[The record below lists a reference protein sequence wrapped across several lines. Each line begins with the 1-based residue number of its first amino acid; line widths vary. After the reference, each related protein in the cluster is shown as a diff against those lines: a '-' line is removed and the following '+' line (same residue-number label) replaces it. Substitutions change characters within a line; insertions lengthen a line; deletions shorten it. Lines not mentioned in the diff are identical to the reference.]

1 MATTYCYNIT
11 KTGCNWTV
19 DNLDREFT
27 TDWYDSAGVAT
38 GQANGTTTPPT
49 GIKGSASPYT
59 PPNLTDYAQGMASGL
74 TPGTSYT
81 LYGYAQAGNGSYYPA
96 GSATFTTLA
105 DNPRPSNF
113 SWTYPKVSGGNFNL
127 TATEWN
133 SFTARINAF
142 RTYKSISSYS
152 FTSAISGNSFTATMF
167 NQARTAIS
175 AMNSSVPSA
184 VSSGGTV
191 YASGLNSLVSALNAI
206 S

>member
-1 MATTYCYNIT
+1 M
-11 KTGCNWTV
+11 V
-19 DNLDREFT
+19 DDLDREFT

-49 GIKGSASPYT
+49 GIKGSVSA
-59 PPNLTDYAQGMASGL
+59 PPPPSTYIFARDYVYGL
-74 TPGTSYT
+74 SPGTTYT

-96 GSATFTTLA
+96 GSATFATLA

-142 RTYKSISSYS
+142 RTYKSIGSYS